1 MRRMDM
7 LLPGLLLG
15 LLLGACGGA
24 GERWTLPP
32 RSRLPGHL

>member
-24 GERWTLPP
+24 GAGG
-32 RSRLPGHL
+32 RSHPGADCPGHL

>member
-15 LLLGACGGA
+15 LRRRGGA
-24 GERWTLPP
+24 GG
-32 RSRLPGHL
+32 RSHPGADCPGHL

>member
-15 LLLGACGGA
+15 LLLGACGG
-24 GERWTLPP
+24 GG
-32 RSRLPGHL
+32 RSHPGADCPGHL